1 MSDPTVFKSN
11 SIQEV
16 IHLSITPTLLL
27 LMLRLLLVVLLV
39 VTILPLMMMMMMLMM
54 MMMRMMMML
63 VSLRLHP
70 AAPPEGGLLGV
81 GDEAAD
87 QSEVSPA
94 GHVTRVGQWEL
105 TWR

>member
-1 MSDPTVFKSN
+1 M
-11 SIQEV
+11 
-16 IHLSITPTLLL
+16 LL
-27 LMLRLLLVVLLV
+27 LLLVVLMAI
-39 VTILPLMMMMMMLMM
+39 TILPLMMMMMM
-54 MMMRMMMML
+54 MRMMM

-87 QSEVSPA
+87 QSEVSTA

>member
-1 MSDPTVFKSN
+1 M
-11 SIQEV
+11 
-16 IHLSITPTLLL
+16 LLLL
-27 LMLRLLLVVLLV
+27 LMVLMAI
-39 VTILPLMMMMMMLMM
+39 TILPLMI
-54 MMMRMMMML
+54 MMMML
-63 VSLRLHP
+63 VSLRLHS

-87 QSEVSPA
+87 QSEVSTA

>member
-1 MSDPTVFKSN
+1 M
-11 SIQEV
+11 
-16 IHLSITPTLLL
+16 LL
-27 LMLRLLLVVLLV
+27 LLLVVLLV
-39 VTILPLMMMMMMLMM
+39 ITILPLMMMMMMR
-54 MMMRMMMML
+54 MMRMML

-87 QSEVSPA
+87 QSEVSTA

>member
-1 MSDPTVFKSN
+1 M
-11 SIQEV
+11 
-16 IHLSITPTLLL
+16 LLLL
-27 LMLRLLLVVLLV
+27 LMVLMAI
-39 VTILPLMMMMMMLMM
+39 TILPLMMMMML
-54 MMMRMMMML
+54 MMMML

-87 QSEVSPA
+87 QSAVSTA

>member
-1 MSDPTVFKSN
+1 M
-11 SIQEV
+11 
-16 IHLSITPTLLL
+16 LL
-27 LMLRLLLVVLLV
+27 LLLVVLMAI
-39 VTILPLMMMMMMLMM
+39 TILPLMMLMI
-54 MMMRMMMML
+54 MMML

-87 QSEVSPA
+87 QSAVSTA
-94 GHVTRVGQWEL
+94 GHVTRVGLWEL

>member
-1 MSDPTVFKSN
+1 M
-11 SIQEV
+11 
-16 IHLSITPTLLL
+16 LLL
-27 LMLRLLLVVLLV
+27 LLVMLLVM
-39 VTILPLMMMMMMLMM
+39 TILPLMMMMI
-54 MMMRMMMML
+54 MMMRMML

-70 AAPPEGGLLGV
+70 AAPSEGGLLGV

-87 QSEVSPA
+87 QSEVSTA

>member
-1 MSDPTVFKSN
+1 M
-11 SIQEV
+11 
-16 IHLSITPTLLL
+16 LLLL
-27 LMLRLLLVVLLV
+27 LMVLMAI
-39 VTILPLMMMMMMLMM
+39 TILPLMM
-54 MMMRMMMML
+54 MMMML

-87 QSEVSPA
+87 QSEVSTA

>member
-1 MSDPTVFKSN
+1 M
-11 SIQEV
+11 
-16 IHLSITPTLLL
+16 LL
-27 LMLRLLLVVLLV
+27 LLLVVLLV
-39 VTILPLMMMMMMLMM
+39 MTILPLMMMIMM
-54 MMMRMMMML
+54 MMMML

-87 QSEVSPA
+87 QSEVSTA

>member
-1 MSDPTVFKSN
+1 M
-11 SIQEV
+11 
-16 IHLSITPTLLL
+16 LLL
-27 LMLRLLLVVLLV
+27 LLVMLLVM
-39 VTILPLMMMMMMLMM
+39 TILPLMMML
-54 MMMRMMMML
+54 MMMML

-81 GDEAAD
+81 SDEAAD
-87 QSEVSPA
+87 QSAVSTA

>member
-1 MSDPTVFKSN
+1 M
-11 SIQEV
+11 
-16 IHLSITPTLLL
+16 LL
-27 LMLRLLLVVLLV
+27 LLLVVLLV
-39 VTILPLMMMMMMLMM
+39 MTILPLMMMMM
-54 MMMRMMMML
+54 MMMML

-70 AAPPEGGLLGV
+70 AAPSEGGLLGV

-87 QSEVSPA
+87 QSEVSTA

>member
-1 MSDPTVFKSN
+1 M
-11 SIQEV
+11 
-16 IHLSITPTLLL
+16 LLL
-27 LMLRLLLVVLLV
+27 LLVMLLVM
-39 VTILPLMMMMMMLMM
+39 TILPLMMML
-54 MMMRMMMML
+54 MMMML

-87 QSEVSPA
+87 QSEVSTA

>member
-1 MSDPTVFKSN
+1 M
-11 SIQEV
+11 
-16 IHLSITPTLLL
+16 LLL
-27 LMLRLLLVVLLV
+27 LLVMLLVM
-39 VTILPLMMMMMMLMM
+39 TILPLMMMMMMR
-54 MMMRMMMML
+54 MMMRMML

-87 QSEVSPA
+87 QSAVSTA